1 LRTASRSAG
10 VDHIMFLENAGE
22 IPFFFMQQADSQSSR
37 PIYGMTSADIP
48 DTQAGQQPAAQLKGS
63 MVVGWNP
70 PNDVATSNVPKGNA
84 AYDLCASVMKKYA
97 VSGSGFYI
105 DSICDTI
112 LFLRTVVPKVTSF
125 TTAGL
130 RAAVAGLGTS
140 YDSPFTFAT
149 QFGANRFDGATTVR
163 GATFDDGCTCYKYVG
178 STSPM

>member
-1 LRTASRSAG
+1 
-10 VDHIMFLENAGE
+10 MFLENAGE

-48 DTQAGQQPAAQLKGS
+48 DTQAGQQPPAQLKGS

-112 LFLRTVVPKVTSF
+112 LFLRTVVPKVTNF
-125 TTAGL
+125 NTAGL

-140 YDSPFTFAT
+140 YNSPFTFST
-149 QFGANRFDGATTVR
+149 SFGPNRFDGATTVR
-163 GATFDDGCTCYKYVG
+163 GGRFDDACTCYKYVG